1 MVAAVATHASATIA
15 SLPRPAYT
23 VLRPVEMPVRADW
36 IELEAAQVA
45 LRSATVRTVA
55 LIRSIS
61 DPTLPVTGSHLT
73 LGDVAAHLVLTAQI
87 AVDCFAGFPSP
98 IHDLGSKG
106 DFDAR
111 FHPVPGAPPGATA
124 LLQDAVDLLLEAPLN
139 GDLIPFHSG
148 IPLEP
153 GVIIGLLIA
162 DLMAFSWDI
171 AITLGLA
178 WSMEF
183 TTARVATSATM
194 RMLPFVL
201 SESADKTTASFRVH
215 IRGGD
220 DITGRI
226 ADGNMTVSRTDCGPV
241 DCHISADP
249 VAFILVAHRRLS
261 RAGRVARGQLLSWGR
276 TGPSPQPCG
285 RSSLARSIQR
295 LDHVVGRFHPGVVQ
309 PLVEAVGPLADDV

>member
-15 SLPRPAYT
+15 SLPRQAYT
-23 VLRPVEMPVRADW
+23 VLRPVEMPERADW
-36 IELEAAQVA
+36 IELEAAQFA
-45 LRSATVRTVA
+45 LRSATVRTVS

-73 LGDVAAHLVLTAQI
+73 LGDAAAHLVLTAQI

-98 IHDLGSKG
+98 IHDLGSKR

-111 FHPVPGAPPGATA
+111 FLAQFPERRPEQLAA
-124 LLQDAVDLLLEAPLN
+124 LLQDAVDLLLEAPLD

-178 WSMEF
+178 WSMELA
-183 TTARVATSATM
+183 TARVATSATM

-201 SESADKTTASFRVH
+201 SEAAEKTTASFRVH

-226 ADGNMTVSRTDCGPV
+226 ANGNMTISRTDFGPV

-261 RAGRVARGQLLSWGR
+261 RAGRVARGQLLSWGENR
-276 TGPSPQPCG
+276 AFGATL
-285 RSSLARSIQR
+285 RSLFTR
-295 LDHVVGRFHPGVVQ
+295 P
-309 PLVEAVGPLADDV
+309 

>member
-1 MVAAVATHASATIA
+1 MVAAVATHATATIA

-23 VLRPVEMPVRADW
+23 VLRPVETPVRADW
-36 IELEAAQVA
+36 IELEEARFA

-73 LGDVAAHLVLTAQI
+73 LGDAAAHLVLTAQI

-98 IHDLGSKG
+98 IHDLGSKR

-111 FHPVPGAPPGATA
+111 FLAQFPERRPEQLAA
-124 LLQDAVDLLLEAPLN
+124 LLQDAVDLLLEAPLD

-162 DLMAFSWDI
+162 DLMAFGWDI

-178 WSMEF
+178 WSMEVS
-183 TTARVATSATM
+183 TARVATSATL

-201 SESADKTTASFRVH
+201 SEAAEKTTASFRVH

-226 ADGNMTVSRTDCGPV
+226 ADGNMTVSRTDFGPV

-261 RAGRVARGQLLSWGR
+261 RAGRVARGQLLSWGENR
-276 TGPSPQPCG
+276 AFAATLRSLFTSP
-285 RSSLARSIQR
+285 
-295 LDHVVGRFHPGVVQ
+295 
-309 PLVEAVGPLADDV
+309 

>member
-36 IELEAAQVA
+36 IELEAAQFA
-45 LRSATVRTVA
+45 LRSATVRTVS

-73 LGDVAAHLVLTAQI
+73 LGDAAAHLVLTAQI

-98 IHDLGSKG
+98 IHDLGSKR

-111 FHPVPGAPPGATA
+111 FLAQFPERRPEQLAA
-124 LLQDAVDLLLEAPLN
+124 LLQDAVDLLLEAPLD

-178 WSMEF
+178 WSMEL

-201 SESADKTTASFRVH
+201 SEAAEKTTASFRVH

-226 ADGNMTVSRTDCGPV
+226 ANGNMTISRTDFGPV

-261 RAGRVARGQLLSWGR
+261 RAGRVARGQLLSWGENR
-276 TGPSPQPCG
+276 AFGANL
-285 RSSLARSIQR
+285 RSLFTR
-295 LDHVVGRFHPGVVQ
+295 P
-309 PLVEAVGPLADDV
+309 